1 MIQTSAAFR
10 RDTQGLDG
18 SISLSEIISALSYA
32 LDLTEGAV
40 HGHALRS
47 CLLGMRIAEEAEL
60 PSDQTS
66 SLYFALLLKDIG
78 CSRNARRVSQVMSG
92 EDPAAKAVLNSED
105 WTRPHKPSLSTLK
118 LLWNN
123 VLPEEGPVARAARF
137 VRNGVTRYQNISVL
151 SSLRNDRGAAILN
164 KLGMNQ
170 IAADAVRS
178 VEERW
183 DGSGYPDS
191 LKGEQIPLLAR
202 ICAVAQH
209 LDFTSAT
216 SGMQSAIDTLEQRS
230 GTWFDPE
237 FVRIARSLHRRGT
250 LWSNCSP
257 TDAEQDTRQAV
268 LDLDSGRRYQL
279 ESSQIDRICEAFA
292 DVVDAKSHFTF
303 SHSQGV
309 ADAAFNIA
317 QTMGLS
323 RDRAQL
329 VRRAALLHDI
339 GKLGVANTIL
349 DKKSQ
354 LSPEEWKRVYEHPR
368 ITRRILERIAPFREM
383 AVIAGEHH
391 EKLDG
396 SGYPDHLKASDL
408 SVESRIV
415 AVADVY
421 AALSEDR
428 PYRAGIELDETMSI
442 MSKLIPTQL
451 DESCF
456 EALVSVVSTQRE
468 VISAPTVVVAGSPL
482 GYPFKN
488 VSFKNAAFE
497 SAH

>member
-1 MIQTSAAFR
+1 MTQTSAAFR
-10 RDTQGLDG
+10 RDTQSLDG

-47 CLLGMRIAEEAEL
+47 CLLGMRIAQEAKL
-60 PSDQTS
+60 PSEQTS

-78 CSRNARRVSQVMSG
+78 CSRSVGRVSKMHG
-92 EDPAAKAVLNSED
+92 AEDRPAKAGLESED
-105 WTRPHKPSLSTLK
+105 WTRAHKPSLSTLK
-118 LLWNN
+118 LLWSNA
-123 VLPEEGPVARAARF
+123 LPETGYLGRAARF
-137 VRNGVTRYQNISVL
+137 VRSGVTHHQNISAL
-151 SSLRNDRGAAILN
+151 SSLRDDRGAAILS
-164 KLGMNQ
+164 KLGMDQ

-178 VEERW
+178 VKERW

-216 SGMQSAIDTLEQRS
+216 DGMQSAIDTLEQRS

-237 FVRIARSLHRRGT
+237 LVRMTRSLHRRGT
-250 LWSNCSP
+250 LWNNCSP
-257 TDAEQDTRQAV
+257 ANAEQDTRQAV
-268 LDLDSGRRYQL
+268 LDLDSGRRHQL
-279 ESSQIDRICEAFA
+279 EPNQIDRICEAFA
-292 DVVDAKSHFTF
+292 DVVDAKSHFTY

-309 ADAAFNIA
+309 ADAAFGIA
-317 QTMGLS
+317 QAMGLS

-354 LSPEEWKRVYEHPR
+354 LSPEEWKTVYEHPR

-396 SGYPDHLKASDL
+396 SGYPDHLRAADL
-408 SVESRIV
+408 SIESRIV

-456 EALVSVVSTQRE
+456 EALVSVVSGQQE
-468 VISAPTVVVAGSPL
+468 AISSPTALIASSPM
-482 GYPFKN
+482 GY
-488 VSFKNAAFE
+488 SFKNAAFE
-497 SAH
+497 SAL

>member
-47 CLLGMRIAEEAEL
+47 CLLGMRIAEEAKL

-78 CSRNARRVSQVMSG
+78 CSRNAGRVSQVMGG

-105 WTRPHKPSLSTLK
+105 WTKPHKPNLSTLK

-123 VLPEEGPVARAARF
+123 VLPEAGPVARAAKF
-137 VRNGVTRYQNISVL
+137 VRDGVTRHQNVSAL
-151 SSLRNDRGAAILN
+151 RSLRNDRGAAILN
-164 KLGMNQ
+164 KLGMDQ

-178 VEERW
+178 LEERW

-216 SGMQSAIDTLEQRS
+216 NGMQSAVDTLEQRS

-237 FVRIARSLHRRGT
+237 FVRIARSLQRRGT
-250 LWSNCSP
+250 LWNNCSP

-268 LDLDSGRRYQL
+268 LDLDSGRRHQL
-279 ESSQIDRICEAFA
+279 DSSQIDRICEAFA
-292 DVVDAKSHFTF
+292 EVVDAKSHFTF

-309 ADAAFNIA
+309 ADAAFGIA
-317 QTMGLS
+317 QAMGLT

-354 LSPEEWKRVYEHPR
+354 LSPKEWKAVYEHPR

-408 SVESRIV
+408 SIESRIV

-428 PYRAGIELDETMSI
+428 PYRAGIELDETLSI

-456 EALVSVVSTQRE
+456 DALVSVVADQRE
-468 VISAPTVVVAGSPL
+468 GISAPTVVVAGSPL

-488 VSFKNAAFE
+488 GGFKNAAFE
-497 SAH
+497 SAL